1 MPEIVSDKT
10 IFSLLEVMK
19 SIQNVLTSR
28 YSNSYWIKAEMNKLN
43 FYVHSGHCYPD
54 LVEKQ
59 GGKVIA
65 QMRSIIWK
73 DDFARINS
81 VFLNTVKEPLKDGIK
96 ILFCAKV
103 SFDPVYGLNL
113 HIIDIDPSYSLG
125 DLEKEKA
132 ETIQFL
138 KKEGIFDSNK
148 LLPIAKLPQRIAIIS
163 VETSKGYADFMNI
176 LNNNAWN
183 YKYFTMLFPALLQGE
198 KAVDSIINQL
208 HRIKKAKSHFDVV
221 AIVRGGGGD
230 VGLSCYNH
238 RLLTQTIALFP
249 LPVITGIG
257 HSTNATVA
265 EMISY
270 KNAIT
275 PTELADYLLQ
285 KFHNFSVPVNNAQD
299 SINRNSKNILGYQN
313 IRFEKS
319 VNQFKSEARNFIT
332 SSHYLINNQIRNIQ
346 QNTSFI
352 LQRQHESHNYTKF
365 TLLKHSVSTFIS
377 QRLLISNQADKL
389 SKFTNVTLSSCSK
402 NVQNLAQ
409 LISIL
414 NPENV
419 LKRGYSITLQD
430 GKSIKSIENVHI
442 GSSITTILSDGTII
456 SNTVS
461 IAKNKNK

>member
-1 MPEIVSDKT
+1 MPEIVPDKT

-81 VFLNTVKEPLKDGIK
+81 IFLNTVKEPLKDGIK

-125 DLEKEKA
+125 DIEKEKA
-132 ETIQFL
+132 ETIHFL

-176 LNNNAWN
+176 LNNNSWN

-208 HRIKKAKSHFDVV
+208 HRIEKVISHFDVV

-249 LPVITGIG
+249 LPIITGIG

-275 PTELADYLLQ
+275 PTELADFLLQ

-319 VNQFKSEARNFIT
+319 VNQFKSEARNFII
-332 SSHYLINNQIRNIQ
+332 SNHYLINNQIRNIQ
-346 QNTSFI
+346 QNTSFL

-365 TLLKHSVSTFIS
+365 TLLKYSISTFIN
-377 QRLLISNQADKL
+377 QGLLISNQTDKL
-389 SKFTNVTLSSCSK
+389 SKYINITLSRCTE
-402 NVQNLAQ
+402 NIHNLEQ

-430 GKSIKSIENVHI
+430 GKSIKGIENVHI